1 MALSTSEGFVQSGM
15 TSKPVVTTKG
25 WDIKVKWTDG
35 SSDWLTLSEVKNG
48 NPLQLAE
55 YAIDQKIHKELAFN
69 WWVTKVLRKRDRI
82 INKVISRIRKGTM
95 KFGVEIPTDVNRAMS
110 LERNNGNTLW
120 MDAIKKEYENVKIA
134 FKKLDNDKQVPP
146 GFTEITCHLVFE
158 VKFDLRRKAMKAA
171 TKPNGEEYYAY
182 IMVYLDDLLCI
193 GLNPQQY
200 MDRVSE
206 LFKLKA
212 GSVGPPKVYLGANCQ
227 QNPSRTPDVNCWG
240 MSAEQ
245 YVRDAVKTVKT
256 KLKKE
261 GFEFNKKLSDPK
273 YSPKQPFSN
282 VNYCPELDVTEACN
296 DLQVS
301 YYYNL
306 IGVLRWM
313 IELGRIDIYYEVSVL
328 LQQLACPPGEGHL
341 TQVFHIFKYLDTH
354 EENITVWIPYGIS

>member
-1 MALSTSEGFVQSGM
+1 
-15 TSKPVVTTKG
+15 
-25 WDIKVKWTDG
+25 
-35 SSDWLTLSEVKNG
+35 
-48 NPLQLAE
+48 
-55 YAIDQKIHKELAFN
+55 
-69 WWVTKVLRKRDRI
+69 
-82 INKVISRIRKGTM
+82 M

-134 FKKLDNDKQVPP
+134 FKKLDDDKQVPP

-256 KLKKE
+256 KLKKTIR
-261 GFEFNKKLSDPK
+261 P
-273 YSPKQPFSN
+273 
-282 VNYCPELDVTEACN
+282 
-296 DLQVS
+296 
-301 YYYNL
+301 
-306 IGVLRWM
+306 
-313 IELGRIDIYYEVSVL
+313 
-328 LQQLACPPGEGHL
+328 
-341 TQVFHIFKYLDTH
+341 
-354 EENITVWIPYGIS
+354 